1 MSNSSLQP
9 DPDALRESAIA
20 VITYVRDAMNSG
32 VALLMQHDDVVRL
45 FQSDHWLGAEIE
57 AVKENLRHICGDLE
71 RVNRQLKIAIVGER
85 CRGKS
90 TIINAILGQDL
101 LPNYGWTNMT
111 ILPTEIIFSREV
123 TRPELYL
130 DDDLKV
136 LLLDAGLQL
145 SQKLH
150 QIGEEEAVKQATRSY
165 VDKYEIEHFFRRY
178 GVVESNSVRAEFEEE
193 LTRIDRVI
201 TDLCGFSMSKEVFK
215 QATKNHFLREDVV
228 ASFLRSNS
236 NFSRSE
242 VIESDYIQLKL
253 GKINDLL
260 ELCLIFGIATDF
272 LSSLSQIPRIKVPFP
287 QQLSSLAGLGL
298 ENLMLVDTPAI
309 NVSSNLQS
317 VVECQ
322 LESSSIILLVLSC
335 QQAGSSSEKRF
346 YSEAAKIK
354 GSESIYILINS
365 IDTLKSPK
373 EMMMVKKHV
382 LKVFSSE
389 IGIEASTD
397 RVFEISA
404 SLAACVSNFRTE
416 LHLNPNISDPKL
428 METSEDL
435 AREVFGEDNW
445 EDELQEATI
454 ERMIK
459 GSDRI
464 WSKSGFGD
472 FLEKV
477 ITPLVTD
484 SVPKMITIKG
494 ALNDNSDRFTSFLSC
509 LSKWKG
515 ILERDIQEL
524 EIKTNQLK
532 IDLIEVHEFEV
543 KNESKKYISSSLLKK
558 FVTFFREST
567 YKAEDILRLYSILE
581 KEYVEFLGK
590 NANLEKDL
598 KYLQKYF
605 DGIK

>member
-1 MSNSSLQP
+1 
-9 DPDALRESAIA
+9 
-20 VITYVRDAMNSG
+20 
-32 VALLMQHDDVVRL
+32 
-45 FQSDHWLGAEIE
+45 
-57 AVKENLRHICGDLE
+57 
-71 RVNRQLKIAIVGER
+71 
-85 CRGKS
+85 
-90 TIINAILGQDL
+90 
-101 LPNYGWTNMT
+101 
-111 ILPTEIIFSREV
+111 
-123 TRPELYL
+123 
-130 DDDLKV
+130 
-136 LLLDAGLQL
+136 
-145 SQKLH
+145 
-150 QIGEEEAVKQATRSY
+150 
-165 VDKYEIEHFFRRY
+165 
-178 GVVESNSVRAEFEEE
+178 
-193 LTRIDRVI
+193 
-201 TDLCGFSMSKEVFK
+201 
-215 QATKNHFLREDVV
+215 
-228 ASFLRSNS
+228 
-236 NFSRSE
+236 
-242 VIESDYIQLKL
+242 
-253 GKINDLL
+253 
-260 ELCLIFGIATDF
+260 
-272 LSSLSQIPRIKVPFP
+272 
-287 QQLSSLAGLGL
+287 
-298 ENLMLVDTPAI
+298 
-309 NVSSNLQS
+309 
-317 VVECQ
+317 
-322 LESSSIILLVLSC
+322 
-335 QQAGSSSEKRF
+335 
-346 YSEAAKIK
+346 
-354 GSESIYILINS
+354 
-365 IDTLKSPK
+365 
-373 EMMMVKKHV
+373 
-382 LKVFSSE
+382 
-389 IGIEASTD
+389 
-397 RVFEISA
+397 VFEISA